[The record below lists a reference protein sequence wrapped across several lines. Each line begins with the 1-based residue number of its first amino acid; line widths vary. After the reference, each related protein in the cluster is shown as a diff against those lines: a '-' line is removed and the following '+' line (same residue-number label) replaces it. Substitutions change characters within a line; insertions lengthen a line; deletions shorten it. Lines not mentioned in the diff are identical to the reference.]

1 MPTKRK
7 RYEHI
12 RAAFAADGW
21 TVVKLRDGSDFAE
34 YGDYIGVTAE
44 RPAVCSGECSA
55 ADAMR
60 RKRAYYVEGRGF
72 DRGWLMGYMAET
84 EAAIMC
90 TEYVTNVIFD
100 FLSLPGLMKSNCRLV
115 RNIKRTIVDTI
126 AKDSLSKREGIPP
139 EYIDEIEG
147 LVRGARAAK
156 PDTAV
161 NFKDLWALN
170 FGIDCLVA
178 HIYTQSLRF
187 EERRVAKYLLRVPL
201 GCNAFTFSGS
211 YTEGGVPLFGRDFM
225 FPTAGVFQ
233 DVGCLVI
240 GNPQPALA
248 DEARPEPA
256 EGEERLHVA
265 MLAPG
270 MIGAVCAMNESG
282 FASGIEMLPHP
293 LCEPER
299 PGFNSLGMVRDIG
312 ARCASVDEGASRIA
326 GHLRGTSWIYAM
338 ADRTGRGLMAETC
351 KSLAA
356 GTVFPYLDT
365 VPRWWKKR
373 LPDVAEFE
381 AMRVREGDPA
391 HDRGVIGRS
400 WSYSVP
406 RELFHVNRRLL
417 RAYNWNL
424 RSRVREISVKL
435 FGLFAKLISLEYL
448 TLSAFVRDFIRAVEP
463 VRRFRR
469 RAFCERGVICKSPAE
484 DRTPG
489 PYYYPPQRRQD
500 EGWIIVTNHC
510 VSPEMRSSGMT
521 EWMALLAGEQA
532 NDFQYRY
539 DKLNHLAIEAYETR
553 GPFDFETAWGL
564 IDFLRPDPSGP
575 CPEYYGNAVSPRKR
589 RADPDYWRKI
599 YVHGAVNLCDLVEL
613 RFRSL
618 WGYYGDEAVEIRL
631 GRYRI

>member
-1 MPTKRK
+1 MATKRE

-12 RAAFAADGW
+12 KTAFTADGW
-21 TVVKLRDGSDFAE
+21 TVVKVQGGADFAE
-34 YGDYIGVTAE
+34 RGDYIGVAAE
-44 RPAVCSGECSA
+44 RPAVRSGEGHPS
-55 ADAMR
+55 DEIR
-60 RKRAYYVEGRGF
+60 RKRAYYVEGAGF
-72 DRGWLMGYMAET
+72 DRGWLLGFMAEH

-90 TEYVTNVIFD
+90 TDYVTNVIFD
-100 FLSLPGLMKSNCRLV
+100 FLNLPGLVKNDSVFIRK
-115 RNIKRTIVDTI
+115 IKRAIVSTI
-126 AKDSLSKREGIPP
+126 AEDSLSKREGIPS

-147 LVRGARAAK
+147 LVRGAKAAN
-156 PDTAV
+156 PATAV
-161 NFKDLWALN
+161 NFNDLWALN

-187 EERRVAKYLLRVPL
+187 RERRIAKYFLRMPL
-201 GCNAFTFSGS
+201 GCNAFAFSGP
-211 YTEGGVPLFGRDFM
+211 YTEGGSPLFGRDFM

-240 GNPQPALA
+240 GNPHPALDDA
-248 DEARPEPA
+248 ARPEPV
-256 EGEERLHVA
+256 EGGGRLHVA

-270 MIGAVCAMNESG
+270 MTGAVCAMNESG

-293 LCEPER
+293 LCDSER

-312 ARCASVDEGASRIA
+312 ARCAGVDEGASRIA
-326 GHLRGTSWIYAM
+326 GHVRGTSWIYAM

-351 KSLAA
+351 KSLSAES
-356 GTVFPYLDT
+356 VFPYLDT
-365 VPRWWKKR
+365 VPHWWKKR
-373 LPDVAEFE
+373 LPSAAGFE
-381 AMRVREGDPA
+381 SMRLQEGNPA
-391 HDRGVIGRS
+391 HDRGVISRGS
-400 WSYSVP
+400 SYSVP
-406 RELFHVNRRLL
+406 HELFLLNRRLL

-435 FGLFAKLISLEYL
+435 LGTFAKLVSLEYL
-448 TLSAFVRDFIRAVEP
+448 RFSAFLRDFIRAVEP

-469 RAFCERGVICKSPAE
+469 RAFCERGLICRTPTE

-489 PYYYPPQRRQD
+489 PYYYPPQRRQG

-539 DKLNHLAIEAYETR
+539 DKLNRLAIDTYETH

-575 CPEYYGNAVSPRKR
+575 CPDYYGNSVSPRRR

-599 YVHGAVNLCDLVEL
+599 YVHGAVNLCDLAAL

-618 WGYYGDEAVEIRL
+618 WGYYGDEAVEVRL
-631 GRYRI
+631 DRYRV